1 MNGVSH
7 QERQLQ
13 TARPARAWSRGR
25 RLMVSLPI
33 FIILLGV
40 LVSISNLTATTW
52 NYEPTG
58 QTIETLASDTAITF
72 DDTTGKAVAQQGDY
86 EVSQRYIIIDA
97 KQPSTG
103 EIQKIKVLIREP
115 KGAGGNRPGVVFMHG
130 AGYGTCDN
138 SFGDIAYD
146 LSSAGFVTAVLD
158 KPVWSTNDLTRDYP
172 GSAAVYDQA
181 INVIRDL
188 DQVDA
193 HKVGIYATSES
204 TWISS
209 YLVAMDHDIAFQ
221 ILLSPMVFSPR
232 HAVAFLAIQ
241 NFALAGANDGYQAIV
256 RRILS
261 LDMGMFGLTNIDLHT
276 ATPQAYSI
284 PTLVAYGSKDVM
296 TAQVQGFKDIL
307 DQAHRAGNWN
317 VSLRSYPVANH
328 VLRLG
333 DEAQN
338 GTPFADDYER
348 DAVSWAVGTSR
359 GLTQT
364 SEPIAGAPLY
374 QSIAVPLGLHSRRAM
389 TIYGIL
395 VLGLMAIMMLVATVV
410 GVIALIAHI
419 RNRITHR
426 GPALGFQYRFGGSL
440 LMLTIITMAC
450 MLLFV
455 GGLGEVVL
463 AVVHLSWGSA
473 PQEDAGMMYWSWP
486 VVQIVCIGVVWAWS
500 RVFAGMIEVASMRGL
515 LTWPVK
521 RGTIRHIV
529 SGEEPV
535 VATTRLGRVLFWTT
549 TVAMLLVLL
558 SFSFWGLFLF

>member
-1 MNGVSH
+1 
-7 QERQLQ
+7 
-13 TARPARAWSRGR
+13 
-25 RLMVSLPI
+25 MVSLPI
-33 FIILLGV
+33 FIILLGILMV
-40 LVSISNLTATTW
+40 ASNNTRIPTQNDPRAQTFATLTA
-52 NYEPTG
+52 
-58 QTIETLASDTAITF
+58 DTQVTF
-72 DDTTGKAVAQQGDY
+72 DSPEPLPGVGTYKVTSRHI
-86 EVSQRYIIIDA
+86 EIDA
-97 KQPSTG
+97 KRPSTS
-103 EIQKIKVLIREP
+103 EVQRIRMNIREP
-115 KGAGGNRPGVVFMHG
+115 QGAGTNLPGMVFMHG
-130 AGYGTCDN
+130 AGHGGTCDD
-138 SFGDIAYD
+138 SFGDIATSM
-146 LSSAGFVTAVLD
+146 SSAGFVTAVID

-410 GVIALIAHI
+410 GVIALIALIAHI

>member
-1 MNGVSH
+1 
-7 QERQLQ
+7 
-13 TARPARAWSRGR
+13 
-25 RLMVSLPI
+25 
-33 FIILLGV
+33 
-40 LVSISNLTATTW
+40 
-52 NYEPTG
+52 
-58 QTIETLASDTAITF
+58 
-72 DDTTGKAVAQQGDY
+72 
-86 EVSQRYIIIDA
+86 
-97 KQPSTG
+97 
-103 EIQKIKVLIREP
+103 
-115 KGAGGNRPGVVFMHG
+115 
-130 AGYGTCDN
+130 
-138 SFGDIAYD
+138 
-146 LSSAGFVTAVLD
+146 
-158 KPVWSTNDLTRDYP
+158 
-172 GSAAVYDQA
+172 
-181 INVIRDL
+181 
-188 DQVDA
+188 
-193 HKVGIYATSES
+193 
-204 TWISS
+204 
-209 YLVAMDHDIAFQ
+209 MDHDIAFQ

-521 RGTIRHIV
+521 RGTIRRIV

>member
-1 MNGVSH
+1 
-7 QERQLQ
+7 
-13 TARPARAWSRGR
+13 
-25 RLMVSLPI
+25 MVSLPI
-33 FIILLGV
+33 FIILLGILMV
-40 LVSISNLTATTW
+40 ASNNTRIPTQNDPRAQTFATLTA
-52 NYEPTG
+52 
-58 QTIETLASDTAITF
+58 DTQVTF
-72 DDTTGKAVAQQGDY
+72 DSPEPLPGVGTYKVTSRHI
-86 EVSQRYIIIDA
+86 EIDA
-97 KQPSTG
+97 KRPSTG
-103 EIQKIKVLIREP
+103 EVQRIRMNIREP
-115 KGAGGNRPGVVFMHG
+115 QGAGTNLPGMVFMHG
-130 AGYGTCDN
+130 AGHGGTCDD
-138 SFGDIAYD
+138 SFGDIATSM
-146 LSSAGFVTAVLD
+146 SSAGFVTAVID